1 MESVEFHFPQ
11 NLFGLVL
18 AGGYFQF
25 FQVHLPCPSLKV
37 NKLCLRFM
45 GSPSMKLQ
53 TNNVEIYVTR
63 EQIIPL
69 LASLLFLVL
78 NFTSARLK

>member
-53 TNNVEIYVTR
+53 TNNV
-63 EQIIPL
+63 
-69 LASLLFLVL
+69 
-78 NFTSARLK
+78 